1 MNDLSS
7 SVLENAVL
15 GLLTLRPMSGYE
27 IKQLFDKSISFLWR
41 VHMSQIYPAL
51 ARLKG
56 AGLVEMDLVPQDRKP
71 TKKVYTITRKGRLA
85 LQTWLREPARDY
97 GVRDLF
103 PLKVFF
109 ARNIERETLLGH
121 VHERLER
128 AQATLALYQDL
139 QKLFNELETGEAD
152 AYPRE
157 DIRFWQLA
165 LRWAIVRE
173 EGVRDW
179 CRLVLEELEPHQ
191 PTREGLIRRS

>member
-7 SVLENAVL
+7 AVLENAVL

-51 ARLKG
+51 ARLKE
-56 AGLVEMDLVPQDRKP
+56 AGLVEMDLVPQEKKP
-71 TKKVYTITRKGRLA
+71 TKKVYSITRKGRRA
-85 LQTWLREPARDY
+85 LQTWLRAPVQDSA
-97 GVRDLF
+97 VRDLF

-109 ARNIERETLLGH
+109 ARNIERETLLEH
-121 VHERLER
+121 ITERQDR
-128 AQATLALYQDL
+128 AQATLALYHDMERLFKEL
-139 QKLFNELETGEAD
+139 QEGD
-152 AYPRE
+152 IDSYPKE

-165 LRWAIVRE
+165 LRWAILRE

-179 CRLVLEELEPHQ
+179 CNLVLKDLTQ
-191 PTREGLIRRS
+191 DMKGG

>member
-1 MNDLSS
+1 MHDISA

-71 TKKVYTITRKGRLA
+71 TKKVYSITRKGRLA
-85 LQTWLREPARDY
+85 LQSWLREPVRDSS
-97 GVRDLF
+97 VRDLF

-109 ARNIERETLLGH
+109 GRNIERDTLLEH
-121 VHERLER
+121 IRERLER
-128 AQATLALYQDL
+128 AQGSLGLYQDME
-139 QKLFNELETGEAD
+139 KLFQELQEGGSD
-152 AYPRE
+152 SYPRE
-157 DIRFWQLA
+157 DMRYWQLA
-165 LRWAIVRE
+165 LRWAILRE
-173 EGVRDW
+173 QAVRDW
-179 CRLVLEELEPHQ
+179 CNQVLEEMAL
-191 PTREGLIRRS
+191 

>member
-1 MNDLSS
+1 MSDISP

-51 ARLKG
+51 ARLRE
-56 AGLVEMDLVPQDRKP
+56 AGMVEMDLVAQDKKP
-71 TKKVYTITRKGRLA
+71 TKKVYSITRKGRRA
-85 LQTWLREPARDY
+85 LQAWLREPNRDR
-97 GVRDLF
+97 GIRDIF

-109 ARNIERETLLGH
+109 SRNVERETLLEQIQ
-121 VHERLER
+121 ERLE
-128 AQATLALYQDL
+128 AALAKLALYHDME
-139 QKLFNELETGEAD
+139 KLFQELKEAGSD

-157 DIRFWQLA
+157 DIRFWQMA
-165 LRWAIVRE
+165 LRWAILRE

-179 CRLVLEELEPHQ
+179 CAQVLEELELVKK
-191 PTREGLIRRS
+191 GG

>member
-7 SVLENAVL
+7 AVLENAVL

-51 ARLKG
+51 ARLKE
-56 AGLVEMDLVPQDRKP
+56 AGLVEMDLVPQEKKP
-71 TKKVYTITRKGRLA
+71 TKKVYSITRKGRRA
-85 LQTWLREPARDY
+85 LQTWLRAPVQDSA
-97 GVRDLF
+97 VRDLF

-109 ARNIERETLLGH
+109 ARNIERETLLEH
-121 VHERLER
+121 VTERQDR
-128 AQATLALYQDL
+128 AQATLALYRDMERLFKEL
-139 QKLFNELETGEAD
+139 QESD
-152 AYPRE
+152 IDSYPKE

-165 LRWAIVRE
+165 LRWAILRE

-179 CRLVLEELEPHQ
+179 CNLVLKDL
-191 PTREGLIRRS
+191 TRDMKGG

>member
-1 MNDLSS
+1 MSDISP

-51 ARLKG
+51 ARLRE
-56 AGLVEMDLVPQDRKP
+56 AGLVEMDLVPQDKKP
-71 TKKVYTITRKGRLA
+71 TKKVYSITRKGRRV
-85 LQTWLREPARDY
+85 LQTWLREPNRDK
-97 GVRDLF
+97 GIRDVF

-109 ARNIERETLLGH
+109 ARNVERETL
-121 VHERLER
+121 VEQIEERHETARGK
-128 AQATLALYQDL
+128 LALYHDMERLFQEL
-139 QKLFNELETGEAD
+139 QEGGSD

-157 DIRFWQLA
+157 DIRFWQMS
-165 LRWAIVRE
+165 LRWAILRE

-179 CRLVLEELEPHQ
+179 CAQVLEDLALVQ
-191 PTREGLIRRS
+191 RGG